1 MQLKPLNP
9 LRCLMILVAFF
20 VLPIPLG
27 AQVGVTVA
35 QLQRFLT
42 SKQAAKESDADLAIQ
57 LSSVVL
63 SEQLTPVTLSRLLAE
78 ADIGP
83 KIAEQ
88 LQLLAFASV
97 FNPPPRVEIPNA
109 PLPDSAARQ
118 RIISAAVSYVNTTL
132 HQLPDFLAT
141 RTTLSF
147 EKTLAQKGP
156 KHPRPK
162 TTMQLARRSNHE
174 VAYLN
179 GREMKD
185 PNSTDSGLTTWGE
198 FGPILKTVFAD
209 SFVGNVEWI
218 RWQSSETGTLLAV
231 FRFSVPQSAS
241 HYLIDFCCYRK
252 SKEDPQEYSF
262 RYKPGYHGELY
273 IDPATGAIDRIT
285 LQSELTDADP
295 VTASSIAVQYGHV
308 DIGGKNYVCPI
319 QGIAVSEVHN
329 LVMESDGVGLE
340 KHINVVQ
347 FLNYHKFGSTSRI
360 LSK

>member
-1 MQLKPLNP
+1 M
-9 LRCLMILVAFF
+9 VAFF
-20 VLPIPLG
+20 VLPVALG

-57 LSSVVL
+57 LSSVAL
-63 SEQLTPVTLSRLLAE
+63 SEQLTPVTLSRLLAK

-83 KIAEQ
+83 KTTEQ

-97 FNPPPRVEIPNA
+97 FNPPPLAEIPNA

-118 RIISAAVSYVNTTL
+118 RIISAAMSYVNTTL

-147 EKTLAQKGP
+147 EKRLAQKGP
-156 KHPRPK
+156 KHARPK
-162 TTMQLARRSNHE
+162 TTMQLAHKSNHE
-174 VAYLN
+174 VAYRN
-179 GREMKD
+179 GREIKD
-185 PNSTDSGLTTWGE
+185 ANSTDSGLTTWGE
-198 FGPILKTVFAD
+198 FGPILKTVFTD

-262 RYKPGYHGELY
+262 RRKPGYHGELY
-273 IDPATGAIDRIT
+273 IDPATGVIDRIT
-285 LQSELTDADP
+285 LQAELTDADP
-295 VTASSIAVQYGHV
+295 VTASSIAVKYGHV